1 LTPAGRASR
10 PRSAAAAWSQSP
22 APCWGEAVD
31 RNATISSGGTQ
42 IVGFAG
48 VVVATAVDG
57 GATQIVSAGGLAS
70 GAMVAGGFQ
79 FISGG
84 AASNTTVTSHGEV
97 DVFSAG
103 RAFNATVKAGGLFL
117 VQSGGFA
124 SSTVVKIGGDETVGV
139 GGTASG
145 VIVSSGGTFEWFGSN
160 PIVAGAQFRSGAT
173 VAVGSGYVFSG
184 NVSGGIT
191 ELIFLAV
198 LPAVRRS
205 AAPVRL
211 SKAAASLPTR
221 RSRRAANRW
230 CWTSALRPPR

>member
-1 LTPAGRASR
+1 MVGALLGA
-10 PRSAAAAWSQSP
+10 
-22 APCWGEAVD
+22 AVD

-48 VVVATAVDG
+48 VVFATAIDG
-57 GATQIVSAGGLAS
+57 GAIQIVSAGGLAN
-70 GAMVAGGFQ
+70 GATVAGGFQ

-84 AASNTTVTSHGEV
+84 EASNTTVTNNGEV

-103 RAFNATVKAGGLFL
+103 LAFNATAKAGGRFF

-124 SSTVVKIGGDETVGV
+124 SSTVVKSGGDETVGA

-184 NVSGGIT
+184 SVSGGIT
-191 ELIFLAV
+191 ELIFLAAR
-198 LPAVRRS
+198 PAVRRS
-205 AAPVRL
+205 AAPPRL
-211 SKAAASLPTR
+211 SKGAASPPAR
-221 RSRRAANRW
+221 QSRRAANRW
-230 CWTSALRPPR
+230 CWPSVLR